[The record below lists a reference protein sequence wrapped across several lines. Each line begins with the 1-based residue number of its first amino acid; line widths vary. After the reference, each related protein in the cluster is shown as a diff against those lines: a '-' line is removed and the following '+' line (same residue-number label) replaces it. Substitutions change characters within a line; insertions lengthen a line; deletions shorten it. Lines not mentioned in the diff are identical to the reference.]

1 VATLTARQPEGAD
14 DDDREAV
21 MREPGTR
28 EPGGVQSVERVIDLL
43 ELLADAP
50 GEVPLGRLAGAS
62 GLPPS
67 TVHRL
72 MTTLVGRG
80 YARRLPSRAYVLGPR
95 LIHLGER
102 SASTLGL
109 LARPHLVR
117 LVDEIGE
124 TANLA
129 LLDGDRVV
137 YAAQVPS
144 RHSMRMFTEVGRRVR
159 LHCTGVGKVLLACR
173 PADEARALLA
183 GAGLPARTGRTI
195 TDVDVLMAQ
204 LPRIAA
210 QGWAVDDGE
219 QEAGVRCLAVPVPA
233 GAVEAALSVSGPEGR
248 LPLDALPRLVP
259 VLRAAAAGLAA
270 ELSGTDPAADGDG
283 APPRG
288 RSAVVR
294 SDGGGVSSPARRPG

>member
-1 VATLTARQPEGAD
+1 MGGRVGEQ
-14 DDDREAV
+14 
-21 MREPGTR
+21 
-28 EPGGVQSVERVIDLL
+28 GGVQSVERVIDLL

-50 GEVPLGRLAGAS
+50 AEVPLAGLVSAS

-72 MTTLVGRG
+72 MATLVGRG

-102 SASTLGL
+102 SASTLGA
-109 LARPHLVR
+109 LARPHLTR
-117 LVDEIGE
+117 LVDDIGE

-159 LHCTGVGKVLLACR
+159 LHCTGVGKVLLAQQ
-173 PADEARALLA
+173 PPEEARAVLA
-183 GAGLPARTGRTI
+183 RAGLPPRTGRTV
-195 TDVDVLMAQ
+195 TDLDQLMDQ
-204 LPRIAA
+204 LPQIVE
-210 QGWAVDDGE
+210 QGYAVDDGE
-219 QEAGVRCLAVPVPA
+219 QEAGVRCVAVPVPNA
-233 GAVEAALSVSGPEGR
+233 AVEAALSVSGPEGR

-259 VLRAAAAGLAA
+259 VLRAAAADLAD
-270 ELSGTDPAADGDG
+270 ELAGN
-283 APPRG
+283 APPG
-288 RSAVVR
+288 TS
-294 SDGGGVSSPARRPG
+294 RPGG

>member
-1 VATLTARQPEGAD
+1 V
-14 DDDREAV
+14 EAAV
-21 MREPGTR
+21 GEQ
-28 EPGGVQSVERVIDLL
+28 GGVQSVERVIDLL

-50 GEVPLGRLAGAS
+50 AEVPLAGLATAS

-72 MTTLVGRG
+72 MATLVDRG

-102 SASTLGL
+102 SASTLGA
-109 LARPHLVR
+109 LARPHLTR

-129 LLDGDRVV
+129 VLDGDRVV

-159 LHCTGVGKVLLACR
+159 LHCTGVGKVLLAR
-173 PADEARALLA
+173 QPPAEARAVL
-183 GAGLPARTGRTI
+183 GRAGLPSRTERTV
-195 TDVDVLMAQ
+195 TDLEELMAQ
-204 LPRIAA
+204 LPLIAD
-210 QGWAVDDGE
+210 QGYAVDDGE
-219 QEAGVRCLAVPVPA
+219 QEAGVRCLAVPVPT
-233 GAVEAALSVSGPEGR
+233 GAVEAAVSVSGPEGR

-259 VLRAAAAGLAA
+259 VLRAAAAELAA
-270 ELSGTDPAADGDG
+270 ELAGTVPPGAA
-283 APPRG
+283 
-288 RSAVVR
+288 
-294 SDGGGVSSPARRPG
+294 RPGG

>member
-1 VATLTARQPEGAD
+1 MGESS
-14 DDDREAV
+14 
-21 MREPGTR
+21 
-28 EPGGVQSVERVIDLL
+28 GVQSVGRVIDLL
-43 ELLADAP
+43 ELLAEAP
-50 GEVPLGRLAGAS
+50 GEVSLARLAGAS

-72 MTTLVGRG
+72 MATLVDRG
-80 YARRLPSRAYVLGPR
+80 YARRLSSRAYVLGPR

-102 SASTLGL
+102 SASTLGT
-109 LARPHLVR
+109 LARPHLSR

-144 RHSMRMFTEVGRRVR
+144 RHSVRMFTEVGRRVR
-159 LHCTGVGKVLLACR
+159 LHCTGVGKVLLAGQS
-173 PADEARALLA
+173 PDEARAVLA
-183 GAGLPARTGRTI
+183 RAGLPPRTERTV
-195 TDVDVLMAQ
+195 TDLEELMDQ

-210 QGWAVDDGE
+210 QGYAVDDGE
-219 QEAGVRCLAVPVPA
+219 QEAGVRCLAVPVPN

-259 VLRAAAAGLAA
+259 LLRAVAA
-270 ELSGTDPAADGDG
+270 ELAGELSGAGRRDAVPA
-283 APPRG
+283 
-288 RSAVVR
+288 
-294 SDGGGVSSPARRPG
+294 GGNSPGG